1 MLYISQ
7 ISMTTPPKLFRILS
21 LDGGGIRGIIP
32 ALILAEIEKR
42 TGKRIHQLFDFIAGT
57 STGGIISLGLSYNKP
72 GSSQPYEAKDLVSLY
87 ELNGPELFRK
97 TGAKKIPLIWLFQ
110 EKYGQYAIERILKSF
125 FGNLLLHETCRP
137 DLDLL
142 ITSYDI
148 EMRRPWLFKSH
159 RAKGQST
166 DDKQRDFLLWQV
178 ACATSAAPTYFE
190 PFKIN
195 LSNNDYMALVDG
207 GVFANNPALCA
218 YAEAKV
224 IWAKQNAQR
233 LREADTADRD
243 LMIEPKVEAR
253 DDDNQNFFML
263 SVGTGTLKERYD
275 YSHATNWGA
284 LGWITPIIDI
294 MMQGSADSV
303 DYQMRQL
310 LPDDTRGGK
319 HYYRIQ
325 TALNSKNTQMD
336 DVSVGNIRELKLQA
350 GELISQQSDL
360 IDNICKDLLRFA

>member
-1 MLYISQ
+1 
-7 ISMTTPPKLFRILS
+7 MTTPPKPFRILS

-42 TGKRIHQLFDFIAGT
+42 TGKPIHQLFDFIAGT
-57 STGGIISLGLSYNKP
+57 STGGIISLGLGYNKP

-87 ELNGPELFRK
+87 EQNGPELFKK
-97 TGAKKIPLIWLFQ
+97 TGTKKIPGIGLIQ
-110 EKYGQYAIERILKSF
+110 EKYSQHAIEQTLKSF
-125 FGNLLLHETCRP
+125 FGNLLLHQTCRA
-137 DLDLL
+137 DLDVL

-159 RAKGQST
+159 RAKGHGFE
-166 DDKQRDFLLWQV
+166 DKQRDFLLWQV
-178 ACATSAAPTYFE
+178 ARATSAAPTYFE

-224 IWAKQNAQR
+224 IWAKRNEQR
-233 LREADTADRD
+233 LHEAETADRD

-263 SVGTGTLKERYD
+263 SIGTGTLKERYD
-275 YSHATNWGA
+275 YADSTNWGV
-284 LGWITPIIDI
+284 LDWIEPLIDI

-310 LPDDTRGGK
+310 LPDDTQGGK

-336 DVSVGNIRELKLQA
+336 DVSASNIRELKLQA

-360 IDNICKDLLRFA
+360 IDNICRDLLRFV